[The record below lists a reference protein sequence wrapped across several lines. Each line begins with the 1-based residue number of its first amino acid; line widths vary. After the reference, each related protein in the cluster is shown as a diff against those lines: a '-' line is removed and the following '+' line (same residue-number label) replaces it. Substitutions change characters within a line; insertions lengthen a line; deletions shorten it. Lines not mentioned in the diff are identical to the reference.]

1 MNLCNF
7 TKNFDFE
14 NLTIRNLGNIM
25 ADVTSDNNR
34 GAAKIRSNPSF
45 STNGLASNSLF
56 TQRPLKRYELK
67 EQNDDY

>member
-25 ADVTSDNNR
+25 ADVTSYNNR

>member
-25 ADVTSDNNR
+25 AVVTSDDNR

-45 STNGLASNSLF
+45 FYEWIGV
-56 TQRPLKRYELK
+56 QQPLYAKTLE
-67 EQNDDY
+67 EV

>member
-1 MNLCNF
+1 
-7 TKNFDFE
+7 
-14 NLTIRNLGNIM
+14 M